1 MVIYAEYLFLENA
14 LTGALIIFLTGKVA
28 GIQCKKLLLIIG
40 STLCGLYS
48 FILFWDSMHPVAA
61 FLSKLCFSVIVILVV
76 FRPLKP
82 RKFARITMIFYL
94 ISFAMGGITIGSM
107 YFLGIAGLTHNSA
120 LYLGISGYFYILFG
134 CILTY
139 FFFCLLSG
147 FILGRL
153 IKERTFADV
162 KIFMEDKAVTIK
174 GMVDTGNFLKDPLTG
189 NPVMIISAA
198 AAKKIL
204 PKEIIDEVIRASDM
218 RDITQKLIS
227 SMYAARIRVIPYHSI
242 GEERGCLIGIRPDKI
257 QIKLHNKKS
266 EEYKDAS
273 KGTLLAIYKGEF
285 SGGQLD
291 DDCSILLHHSL
302 LEGGIADV

>member
-1 MVIYAEYLFLENA
+1 
-14 LTGALIIFLTGKVA
+14 
-28 GIQCKKLLLIIG
+28 
-40 STLCGLYS
+40 
-48 FILFWDSMHPVAA
+48 
-61 FLSKLCFSVIVILVV
+61 
-76 FRPLKP
+76 
-82 RKFARITMIFYL
+82 
-94 ISFAMGGITIGSM
+94 
-107 YFLGIAGLTHNSA
+107 
-120 LYLGISGYFYILFG
+120 
-134 CILTY
+134 
-139 FFFCLLSG
+139 
-147 FILGRL
+147 
-153 IKERTFADV
+153 
-162 KIFMEDKAVTIK
+162 
-174 GMVDTGNFLKDPLTG
+174 
-189 NPVMIISAA
+189 MIISAA

-204 PKEIIDEVIRASDM
+204 PKEIVDEVIRASDM

-273 KGTLLAIYKGEF
+273 KGILLAIYKGEF